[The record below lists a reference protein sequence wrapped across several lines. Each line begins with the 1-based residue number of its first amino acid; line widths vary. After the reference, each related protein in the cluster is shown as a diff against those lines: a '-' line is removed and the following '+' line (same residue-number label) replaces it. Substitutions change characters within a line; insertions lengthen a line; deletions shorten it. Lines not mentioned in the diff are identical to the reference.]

1 MLLQAFA
8 HALVSVTITELGTTA
23 ITSNRCHAFSIDSIA
38 GSTTVELIERQELAS
53 IPGSL
58 LEHHCRSQNA
68 VDWRV
73 LKFVKTSLQLNLDK
87 KSKVSPSNHSS
98 FYSKIKIYKRKKK
111 NTTTKISS
119 LEGGATRY
127 GCFSYGSLGCILQP
141 KILCKSIEIT

>member
-8 HALVSVTITELGTTA
+8 HAFVSVTIAELGTTA
-23 ITSNRCHAFSIDSIA
+23 ITSNRFHAFSIDSIA

-111 NTTTKISS
+111 RETTTKIRS
-119 LEGGATRY
+119 LEGGASRY
-127 GCFSYGSLGCILQP
+127 GCFSYGGLGCILQP
-141 KILCKSIEIT
+141 KILCEVY

>member
-1 MLLQAFA
+1 MLLQTFA
-8 HALVSVTITELGTTA
+8 HAFVSVTIAELGTTA
-23 ITSNRCHAFSIDSIA
+23 ITSNRFHAFSIDGIA

-53 IPGSL
+53 ISGSL

-73 LKFVKTSLQLNLDK
+73 LKLVKTSLQLYLDCK

-98 FYSKIKIYKRKKK
+98 FYSKIKIYKRKKT
-111 NTTTKISS
+111 TTTKIKS

-127 GCFSYGSLGCILQP
+127 GRFSYGSLGHVFCSL
-141 KILCKSIEIT
+141 KYSVNLLK